1 MHPQLIKELQSLKSV
16 VSMDY
21 DYTVTVKD
29 GSSSNDQG
37 DQKFVFARVRE
48 LGEDGRTM
56 NQYSRSFSYL
66 TPEEVEETLLQVFR
80 PVSLPEGIEDDII
93 RQAVSLVH
101 SMENDTETKTIE
113 VHLTLRREARE
124 DSDSDSDEEDQTEL
138 LLDEEVVKPTQDS
151 EDSDS
156 GSDSDEEEIELLP
169 DEDVQPTPTTAE
181 AIDALERLTLE
192 AAETCAMCGVTLQVG
207 DSGTRLP
214 CFHTYHEGCIVP
226 WMQMKNNCPRCH
238 HELPTY

>member
-1 MHPQLIKELQSLKSV
+1 MN
-16 VSMDY
+16 Y
-21 DYTVTVKD
+21 DYTVTAKD
-29 GSSSNDQG
+29 GRFDDDQG
-37 DQKFVFARVRE
+37 GQKFVFARVRE
-48 LGEDGRTM
+48 LGEDGHTV

-93 RQAVSLVH
+93 RQAVNLAH

-124 DSDSDSDEEDQTEL
+124 DSDSDSDSDEEDQTEL
-138 LLDEEVVKPTQDS
+138 LLDEEEVKPTQDS

-156 GSDSDEEEIELLP
+156 DSEEIELLP
-169 DEDVQPTPTTAE
+169 DEEVQPTPTTAE

-226 WMQMKNNCPRCH
+226 WTQMKNNCPRCH

>member
-1 MHPQLIKELQSLKSV
+1 
-16 VSMDY
+16 MDY
-21 DYTVTVKD
+21 DYTVTAKD

-37 DQKFVFARVRE
+37 GQKFVFARVRE

-93 RQAVSLVH
+93 RQAVNLVH

-113 VHLTLRREARE
+113 VLLTLRPEARE
-124 DSDSDSDEEDQTEL
+124 DSDSDSDSDSDEEDQTEL
-138 LLDEEVVKPTQDS
+138 LLDEEEVKPTQDS

-156 GSDSDEEEIELLP
+156 DSDSDSDEEEIELLP
-169 DEDVQPTPTTAE
+169 DEEVQPTPTTAE

-226 WMQMKNNCPRCH
+226 WMQMKNNCPQCH
-238 HELPTY
+238 PELPTY